1 MDDYQQRQELANFL
15 RSRRARLS
23 PEEVGLPWGSR
34 RRTPGLRREE
44 VAQLADVGTAW
55 YTWLEQGRDINVSE
69 TTLDRISDAL
79 RLTMDE
85 RLHLLMLAQR
95 QFPKPSPPA
104 AEAISPIL
112 QHLLDNQEA
121 SPAYITGRHCN
132 ILAWN
137 QTAAAVFGDFSALS
151 VEERNML
158 WLVFTKAEYR
168 RLFVDWERFA
178 QDLLAMFRS
187 CSVRYVNDSLY
198 KQYITALIQ
207 VSPEFEQWWQRHDV
221 RTTFDHNREIAH
233 PVVGRLV
240 LNVTTLHLN
249 GDPDL
254 KLCVYTALPGS
265 DTSSKLHQLVESR
278 YRGVSSNGRVAKKVV
293 S

>member
-1 MDDYQQRQELANFL
+1 MKDYQRQQALADFL

-23 PEEVGLPWGSR
+23 PEEVGLPSGGR

-69 TTLDRISDAL
+69 AVLDRIADAL

-95 QFPKPSPPA
+95 QFPTPPPLA

-121 SPAYITGRHCN
+121 SPAYITGRYCN

-137 QTAAAVFGDFSALS
+137 QIAAAVFSDFSALS

-168 RLFVDWERFA
+168 QLFVDWERFA
-178 QDLLAMFRS
+178 QDLLAMFRYF
-187 CSVRYVNDSLY
+187 SVRYVDDSWY
-198 KQYITALIQ
+198 KQYITALIR

-221 RTTFDHNREIAH
+221 RTTFEQKRELAH

-240 LNVTTLHLN
+240 LNVTTLHVN

-265 DTSSKLHQLVESR
+265 NTSNKLHQLFESR
-278 YRGVSSNGRVAKKVV
+278 CRGVSSNGHVAK